1 MKNKIL
7 RRLSLIVSLIML
19 ITSSVNV
26 TFGFVVT
33 KTDSIINT
41 FLPFESAMNHIL
53 ITKNVEH
60 PFGDEYVIPD
70 TIAFDFKVE
79 LGDLYANTTLKTTQG
94 QLVTDEFG
102 NVVVSIK
109 PGESISIEDVDA
121 GTKVRVSELETTHA
135 GFSVKDGASTK
146 EIIIADDHVVSADF
160 VNVYSP
166 EKVQANMISIQGKKV
181 LNGRKWQESDK
192 FNFVLEQKQADGTWA
207 HLSTKSVQFDSENT
221 QYDRFSFD
229 DCIQSLHFDK
239 VGTYDFRMR
248 EIEGTDKNIEYDSN
262 IYMFSIHVTDVD
274 MDGKLEIN
282 TVNGKQ
288 GVDVKENNGQYTLS
302 VNFNNTFIPDP
313 EDITVSFDVDK
324 VVKNTGVKS
333 ITPEG
338 FKFILENNETHQKLY
353 VTSNQLGNA
362 AFNCTYTADDIGK
375 TYSYKLYE
383 VNEGKENMTYDTTV
397 YDVQVSIAKEGNRL
411 IPTLKKNGV
420 VVDEVVVEF
429 ENIYHVESKGPPT
442 GDNSHTNFWYVMLVL
457 SSIACIGLFRLE
469 KKYTSETTK
478 L

>member
-41 FLPFESAMNHIL
+41 FLPFESVMNHIL

-60 PFGDEYVIPD
+60 PFGDDYEIPD

-79 LGDLYANTTLKTTQG
+79 LGDLYANTTLNTTQG

-102 NVVVSIK
+102 NVVVSVK

-146 EIIIADDHVVSADF
+146 EIIVATDEVVNADF

-207 HLSTKSVQFDSENT
+207 YLSTKSVQYDRNSSQF
-221 QYDRFSFD
+221 DRFSFD
-229 DCIQSLHFDK
+229 EYIQSLYFDK
-239 VGTYDFRMR
+239 VGTYDFRMY
-248 EIEGTDKNIEYDSN
+248 EIEGTDENIEYDSN
-262 IYMFSIHVTDVD
+262 NYMFSIHVTDVD

-362 AFNCTYTADDIGK
+362 EFNCTYTADDIGK